1 MDCPFLAKRSKQFSA
16 ITASGFPINL
26 HTDPFSLCKVASKG
40 PQQGQIPVVPHFFP
54 LQGVIRQLV
63 LLPGSDAT
71 PRLCPSRNARLAELS
86 IPQVLKR
93 LTEKP
98 DDNEVLKYPY
108 G

>member
-1 MDCPFLAKRSKQFSA
+1 MNSPFFTKSNKQLSA
-16 ITASGFPINL
+16 STPDPHA
-26 HTDPFSLCKVASKG
+26 DPFPHCRLDPLARMDQG
-40 PQQGQIPVVPHFFP
+40 PQQLQVSVEPHFLL
-54 LQGVIRQLV
+54 LQGLIRQLV

-86 IPQVLKR
+86 IPRVLKR

-98 DDNEVLKYPY
+98 DANDVLKYPY